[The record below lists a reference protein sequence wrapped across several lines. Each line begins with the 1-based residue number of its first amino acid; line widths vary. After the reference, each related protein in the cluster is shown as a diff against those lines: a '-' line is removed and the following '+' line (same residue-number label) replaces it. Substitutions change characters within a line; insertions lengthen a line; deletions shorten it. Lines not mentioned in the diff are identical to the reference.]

1 MAFSYQLLG
10 KTLSTN
16 LEIPLT
22 ELKKWFENETSYIL
36 SPVQAKAERLLGE
49 MRKAHE
55 ELTDACRMLLE
66 NSRKEIEKRNTRT
79 FKRARALNKL
89 ARLFTERMQQVK
101 VPEKHAYKSLKEF
114 VEQAQKAYAVT
125 DVDVRNWFPRISPF
139 FIMDRSK
146 FVRVFEKT
154 KDTLKELNDFLEKEY
169 VKTRVPEETFQL
181 IEEVKNL
188 EEQTAALE
196 AEIKRVKGERAKFEV
211 EITNAQRRMNEL
223 KLAGG
228 ISQLREINSEIEKLR
243 KEVRYHLRHLQKPF
257 LKLQSLALRGGGS
270 GLTPEE
276 TQKLNDYLTNS
287 FEALATEEIGYPL
300 LKGILQKLSAAMA
313 DGRLKLKQDKER
325 KARQAIEE
333 ILNKDAL
340 TSLHRKCGEALMRR
354 NKLSSSS
361 ALEETR
367 TELQRLQEHIDQ
379 LEKTVER
386 LKVEEQMFER
396 SYREALEKIKKC
408 KRQMEKNILDFTGK
422 KVSLV

>member
-1 MAFSYQLLG
+1 MAFTYQLLG
-10 KTLSTN
+10 KALSTS

-22 ELKKWFENETSYIL
+22 ELKKWLENETSSIL
-36 SPVQAKAERLLGE
+36 SPVQAKAEKLLGE
-49 MRKAHE
+49 MHKAHE

-89 ARLFTERMQQVK
+89 ARLFIERMQQVK
-101 VPEKHAYKSLKEF
+101 VPEKHAYKSLKDF

-154 KDTLKELNDFLEKEY
+154 KVTLKELNDFLGKEY
-169 VKTRVPEETFQL
+169 VKTKVPEETFQL
-181 IEEVKNL
+181 IEEVENL

-196 AEIKRVKGERAKFEV
+196 AEMERVKGERAKLER
-211 EITNAQRRMNEL
+211 EIADAQQRMNEL
-223 KLAGG
+223 KLVGG

-243 KEVRYHLRHLQKPF
+243 KEVCHHLRHLQKPF
-257 LKLQSLALRGGGS
+257 LKLQSLALHGGGS

-276 TQKLNDYLTNS
+276 TQKLNDYLTNP
-287 FEALATEEIGYPL
+287 FEALATEEKGYPL
-300 LKGILQKLSAAMA
+300 LKGILKKLSAAMA
-313 DGRLKLKQDKER
+313 YGKLKLKQDKER
-325 KARQAIEE
+325 KARQTIEE
-333 ILNKDAL
+333 ILNEDVLA
-340 TSLHRKCGEALMRR
+340 SLRQKCGEEWMRR

-367 TELQRLQEHIDQ
+367 TEIQRLQEHIDQ

-386 LKVEEQMFER
+386 LKTEEQTLER
-396 SYREALEKIKKC
+396 SQRETLEKIKKC
-408 KRQMEKNILDFTGK
+408 KSQMEKNIFDFTGK
-422 KVSLV
+422 KVSVV